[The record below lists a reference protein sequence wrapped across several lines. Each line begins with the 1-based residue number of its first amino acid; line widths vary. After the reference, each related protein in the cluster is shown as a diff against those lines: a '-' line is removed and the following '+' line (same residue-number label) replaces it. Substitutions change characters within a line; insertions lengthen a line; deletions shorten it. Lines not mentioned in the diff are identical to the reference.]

1 MSFKTISAIVRGRWL
16 LDKQWAQAHMP
27 VIMNVLNG
35 KGSFKE
41 LMSDFDDDEDDEE
54 AEEKRKTPQLVLSNN
69 AGSVYKVSYYTDFS
83 RLPEGSIAM
92 LTIAGPVAKYGGMCS
107 YGMVDH
113 AATVKRVADS
123 ANIKGLILNI
133 DSPGGEAA
141 GTALFAQAISD
152 ASKIKPVISLIDD
165 GIAASAGMWIAS
177 AANEIYVTQ
186 KTDMVGSIGVY
197 TTIAD
202 WSAHYQEYWKLPIK
216 EIYAPQSVDKNKDY
230 YDALKGDDAGL
241 KDELKVLAQEFI
253 DTVAAN
259 RAGKIQGT
267 EWQTGKMYYAKDA
280 MKLGLIDGIKS
291 LDQVI
296 RRMDTLIK
304 NQNSNSNTMA
314 FEKTLKAAKAEKFE
328 VVDGGFLLSE
338 DQLNSIEA
346 ALAAAETTAAE
357 LATATTAKTTAEE
370 ATKTANA
377 SLATATESLKTANEK
392 VTTLEAKVTE
402 LEKEDAPASETKKT
416 TDVKNADTASEA
428 MELPF
433 QKRLSRLAD

>member
-1 MSFKTISAIVRGRWL
+1 MSFKTVSAILRGRWL
-16 LDKQWAQAHMP
+16 LDKQWAAAHMP

-54 AEEKRKTPQLVLSNN
+54 QEEKRKTPQLVLSNK
-69 AGSVYKVSYYTDFS
+69 AGSVYKVNYYTDFS

-123 ANIKGLILNI
+123 ANIKGLIINI

-152 ASKIKPVISLIDD
+152 AGKIKPVISLIDD

-202 WSAHYQEYWKLPIK
+202 WSAHYLEYWKLPIK

-230 YDALKGDDAGL
+230 YDALKGEEDGI
-241 KDELKVLAQEFI
+241 KNELKVLAQEFI

-280 MKLGLIDGIKS
+280 IKLGLIDGIKT

-314 FEKTLKAAKAEKFE
+314 FEKTLKAAKAESFE

-338 DQLNSIEA
+338 DQLNNIEA
-346 ALAAAETTAAE
+346 AQEASETTTARVTELEGQVAAAQTAQQTAE
-357 LATATTAKTTAEE
+357 AGLATANTNLA
-370 ATKTANA
+370 TANA
-377 SLATATESLKTANEK
+377 SIE
-392 VTTLEAKVTE
+392 TLQARVTE
-402 LEKEDAPASETKKT
+402 LEGEDAKASDTGKGKDEFA
-416 TDVKNADTASEA
+416 NAAAEMPDFEK
-428 MELPF
+428 ELRA
-433 QKRLSRLAD
+433 KID